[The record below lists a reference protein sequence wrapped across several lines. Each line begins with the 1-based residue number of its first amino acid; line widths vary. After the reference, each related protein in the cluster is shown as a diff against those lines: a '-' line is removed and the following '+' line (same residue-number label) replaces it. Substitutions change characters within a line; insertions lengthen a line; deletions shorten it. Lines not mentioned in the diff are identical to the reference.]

1 MNNQKSIT
9 EVTDAKQF
17 GKVAVLFGGTSAERE
32 VSLNSGK
39 AVIAALQHDGVDV
52 HPIDPGENV
61 FEQLKSAQFDRA
73 FIVLHGRGGEDGVIQ
88 AVLQSLAIPY
98 TGSGV
103 QASALAMD
111 KLRTKLL
118 WLGADLPTP
127 PFVIL
132 DNESSLATVESTL
145 GFPVIVKPVHEGS
158 SIGISRAEN
167 NQELKAS
174 WQEAAKYDSEI
185 IAEAWITGGE
195 YTVAILDG
203 EPLPVIKM
211 ETDSVFYDYEAKYL
225 SNDTRYLCPC
235 GLPAEKEKEIQAI
248 ALKAFKM
255 VGAQGWGRV
264 DFMLNE
270 QGVAGLIEANTVPG
284 MTDHSL
290 VPMAAKQAG
299 IEFNQLVWRILQT
312 SI

>member
-1 MNNQKSIT
+1 MT
-9 EVTDAKQF
+9 RTTAATDATQF

-39 AVIAALQHDGVDV
+39 AVLAGLQRGGVDAHAV
-52 HPIDPGENV
+52 DPGENV
-61 FEQLKSAQFDRA
+61 FEELKAGNFDRA

-88 AVLQSLAIPY
+88 AVLETLKIPY

-127 PFVIL
+127 AFVIL
-132 DNESSLATVESTL
+132 DDEQSLDQVKTKI

-158 SIGISRAEN
+158 SIGISRAASDE
-167 NQELKAS
+167 ELKLA
-174 WQEAAKYDSEI
+174 WHEAAKYDSEI
-185 IAEAWITGGE
+185 IAEAWVTGGE
-195 YTVAILDG
+195 YTATIIDG
-203 EPLPVIKM
+203 VPMPLVKM

-225 SNDTRYLCPC
+225 SDDTRYLCPC
-235 GLPAEKEKEIQAI
+235 GLAEEKEIELQKM
-248 ALKAFKM
+248 ALKAFNM
-255 VGAQGWGRV
+255 LGAKGWGRI

-299 IEFNQLVWRILQT
+299 ISFDELVWRILQT
-312 SI
+312 TIDQQ

>member
-1 MNNQKSIT
+1 MSNQKSIT

-17 GKVAVLFGGTSAERE
+17 GKVAVLLGGASAERE

-39 AVIAALQHDGVDV
+39 AVMAALQRGGVDA
-52 HPIDPGENV
+52 HAIDPGDNI
-61 FEQLKSAQFDRA
+61 FEQLSDQFDRA

-88 AVLQSLAIPY
+88 AVLESLAIPY

-132 DNESSLATVESTL
+132 DNENSLAEVEPKL

-167 NQELKAS
+167 HQELKTS
-174 WQEAAKYDSEI
+174 WQEAAKYDSEV

-203 EPLPVIKM
+203 EPLPIIKM
-211 ETDSVFYDYEAKYL
+211 ETDSVLYDYEAKYL

-235 GLPAEKEKEIQAI
+235 GLAAEKEKEIQAI
-248 ALKAFKM
+248 ALKAFNM

-299 IEFNQLVWRILQT
+299 IEFDQLVWRILQT